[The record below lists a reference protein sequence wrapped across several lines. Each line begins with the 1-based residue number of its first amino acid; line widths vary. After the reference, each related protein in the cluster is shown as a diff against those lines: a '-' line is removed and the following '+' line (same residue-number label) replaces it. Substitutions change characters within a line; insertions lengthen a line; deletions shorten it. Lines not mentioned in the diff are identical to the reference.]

1 MTTPKS
7 VIRSLTC
14 LLLAAL
20 MAGAGRA
27 QSGSATGLQAGDT
40 VAVCGDSI
48 TEQKL
53 YSVFIED
60 YLLMCQPVPDLETH
74 QFGWSGEKAD
84 GFLGRMNAEVL
95 PFAPTVATTCYGMND
110 GAYAPI
116 DPARQ
121 EAYRKSTESIIKNFR
136 DNGVR
141 FIVVGSSGLVDT
153 YSFDQIPGRNF
164 SATNYNKTLAD
175 LARIAREVA
184 AEQGV
189 TF

>member
-27 QSGSATGLQAGDT
+27 QSGNAAGLQAGDS
-40 VAVCGDSI
+40 VVICGDSI

-60 YLLMCQPVPDLETH
+60 YLLMCQPAPDLKAH

-84 GFLGRMNAEVL
+84 GFLGRMSTEVL

-121 EAYRKSTESIIKNFR
+121 EAYRKNTLGIIRTFR
-136 DNGVR
+136 GSGVR
-141 FIVVGSSGLVDT
+141 LLVIGSPRFVDT
-153 YSFDQIPGRNF
+153 Y
-164 SATNYNKTLAD
+164 T
-175 LARIAREVA
+175 
-184 AEQGV
+184 
-189 TF
+189 